1 MIYDIN
7 YFIAIKNNID
17 LTNIDNDLKN
27 KINNL
32 LSSFDCF
39 DETKINTKYDYNN
52 KYSNNKHSNN
62 KHSNNK
68 YSNNKYSNN
77 KYKTNKNR
85 QTNFHNL
92 EKNNIIRK
100 KNRTD
105 VEIILSYLN
114 KITHKNYE
122 DLSSKICE
130 NICEDNYQI
139 IIDKLFEISYKQTSY
154 TELYILLY
162 KKIVSSI
169 TEDGLINNIIIYITN
184 KINDII
190 NNKNND
196 LSLIDKHIDK
206 VKLDYNDF
214 CDINKNAKH
223 LKGRISIICNLIK
236 NKIIN
241 LDKNNFIDNLFKYEN
256 YDNEVFLEVLQ
267 ILNNIL
273 KLDDKKIIALQEY
286 VSNSNFKGKMML
298 KFKLKDIIDNKP
310 IKVF

>member
-7 YFIAIKNNID
+7 YFIEVKNNID
-17 LTNIDNDLKN
+17 IKNIDVNLKN
-27 KINNL
+27 KITDL
-32 LSSFDCF
+32 FSSYDCF
-39 DETKINTKYDYNN
+39 DETKYNN
-52 KYSNNKHSNN
+52 KYNSSSKYN
-62 KHSNNK
+62 SNNK
-68 YSNNKYSNN
+68 YYTNSR
-77 KYKTNKNR
+77 YKSNKNK
-85 QTNFHNL
+85 HKKYPNL

-114 KITHKNYE
+114 KLTHTNYE
-122 DLSSKICE
+122 DLSTKICE
-130 NICEDNYQI
+130 NICEDNYQK

-154 TELYILLY
+154 SELYILLY
-162 KKIVSSI
+162 KKIISSI
-169 TEDGLINNIIIYITN
+169 TEDNLIHNIITYITT
-184 KINDII
+184 KVNDII

-206 VKLDYNDF
+206 VKLDYNEF

-236 NKIIN
+236 NEIIN
-241 LDKNNFIDNLFKYEN
+241 LDQNNLIDILFKYEN

-273 KLDDKKIIALQEY
+273 KLDDEKIKVLQEY
-286 VSNSNFKGKMML
+286 VDTTNFKGKMML

-310 IKVF
+310 IKAF

>member
-7 YFIAIKNNID
+7 YFIEVKNNID
-17 LTNIDNDLKN
+17 IKNIDVNLKN
-27 KINNL
+27 KITDL
-32 LSSFDCF
+32 FSSYDCF
-39 DETKINTKYDYNN
+39 DETKYNSKYNSNSKYYTNSRYKSN
-52 KYSNNKHSNN
+52 K
-62 KHSNNK
+62 
-68 YSNNKYSNN
+68 N
-77 KYKTNKNR
+77 KYKKYP
-85 QTNFHNL
+85 NL

-114 KITHKNYE
+114 KLTHTNYE
-122 DLSSKICE
+122 DLSTKICD
-130 NICEDNYQI
+130 NICEDNYQR

-154 TELYILLY
+154 SELYILLY
-162 KKIVSSI
+162 KKIISSI
-169 TEDGLINNIIIYITN
+169 TEDNLIHNIITYITT
-184 KINDII
+184 KVNDII

-206 VKLDYNDF
+206 VKLDYNEF

-236 NKIIN
+236 NEIIN
-241 LDKNNFIDNLFKYEN
+241 LDQNNLIDILFKYEN

-273 KLDDKKIIALQEY
+273 KLDDEKIKVLQEY
-286 VSNSNFKGKMML
+286 VDTANFKGKMML

-310 IKVF
+310 IKAF

>member
-7 YFIAIKNNID
+7 YFIAVKNNID
-17 LTNIDNDLKN
+17 LTNIDVNLKN

-32 LSSFDCF
+32 FSSYDCF
-39 DETKINTKYDYNN
+39 DETKINTKYDTNGKYSNN
-52 KYSNNKHSNN
+52 KYSNNKY
-62 KHSNNK
+62 SNNK

-85 QTNFHNL
+85 QQNFQNL

-100 KNRTD
+100 KDRTD

-114 KITHKNYE
+114 KLTKNNYE
-122 DLSSKICE
+122 DLSTKICE
-130 NICEDNYQI
+130 NICEDNYQR

-169 TEDGLINNIIIYITN
+169 TENDLINNIITHITT
-184 KINDII
+184 KIDDII

-236 NKIIN
+236 NEIIN
-241 LDKNNFIDNLFKYEN
+241 LDKNNLIDNLFKYEN
-256 YDNEVFLEVLQ
+256 YENEIFLEVLQ
-267 ILNNIL
+267 ILNNII
-273 KLDDKKIIALQEY
+273 KLDDKKIKVLQNY
-286 VSNSNFKGKMML
+286 VDTSNFKGKMML

-310 IKVF
+310 IKAF

>member
-7 YFIAIKNNID
+7 YFIEAKNDVDLINID
-17 LTNIDNDLKN
+17 VNLKN

-32 LSSFDCF
+32 FSSFDCF
-39 DETKINTKYDYNN
+39 DETKINSKHSLSN
-52 KYSNNKHSNN
+52 KYSS
-62 KHSNNK
+62 NK

-77 KYKTNKNR
+77 KHYTNSRYKTNKNR
-85 QTNFHNL
+85 QKNFPNL

-100 KNRTD
+100 KDRTD

-114 KITHKNYE
+114 KITHTNYE
-122 DLSSKICE
+122 DLSTKICD
-130 NICEDNYQI
+130 NICEDNYQR
-139 IIDKLFEISYKQTSY
+139 IIDKLFEISYKQPSY
-154 TELYILLY
+154 SELYILLY
-162 KKIVSSI
+162 KKIISCI
-169 TEDGLINNIIIYITN
+169 TEDDLINNIITHITT

-206 VKLDYNDF
+206 VKLDYNEF

-236 NKIIN
+236 NEIIN
-241 LDKNNFIDNLFKYEN
+241 YDKNNLIDTLFKYKN

-273 KLDDKKIIALQEY
+273 KLDDEKIKVLQEY
-286 VSNSNFKGKMML
+286 VDTTNFKGKMML

-310 IKVF
+310 IKPF

>member
-7 YFIAIKNNID
+7 YFIEVKNNID
-17 LTNIDNDLKN
+17 IKNIDVNLKN
-27 KINNL
+27 KITDL
-32 LSSFDCF
+32 FSSYDCF
-39 DETKINTKYDYNN
+39 DETKYNN
-52 KYSNNKHSNN
+52 KYNSSSKYN
-62 KHSNNK
+62 SNNK
-68 YSNNKYSNN
+68 YYTNSR
-77 KYKTNKNR
+77 YKSNKNKHKKY
-85 QTNFHNL
+85 HNL

-114 KITHKNYE
+114 KLTHTNYE
-122 DLSSKICE
+122 DLSTKICE
-130 NICEDNYQI
+130 NICEDNYQK

-154 TELYILLY
+154 SELYILLY
-162 KKIVSSI
+162 KKIMSSI
-169 TEDGLINNIIIYITN
+169 TEDNLINNIITYITD

-206 VKLDYNDF
+206 VKLDYNEF

-241 LDKNNFIDNLFKYEN
+241 LDQNNLIDILFKYEN
-256 YDNEVFLEVLQ
+256 YDNEIFLEVLQ

-273 KLDDKKIIALQEY
+273 KLDDEKIKVLQEY
-286 VSNSNFKGKMML
+286 VDTTNFKGKMML

-310 IKVF
+310 IKAF